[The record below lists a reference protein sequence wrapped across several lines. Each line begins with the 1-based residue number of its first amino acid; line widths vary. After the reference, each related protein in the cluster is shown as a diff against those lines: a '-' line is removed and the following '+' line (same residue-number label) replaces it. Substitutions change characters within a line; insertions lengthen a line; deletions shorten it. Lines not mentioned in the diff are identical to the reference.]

1 MGERESE
8 RVCVCVC
15 VSYVTVY
22 GRESERER
30 EGERAIE
37 REEMRALKDE
47 WRELLLAL
55 FDFTDD
61 PPRG

>member
-1 MGERESE
+1 M
-8 RVCVCVC
+8 CVCVC